1 VADSVF
7 RSGRKKGFAVVLRD
21 IAQDQ
26 RLSLKARGLILLMAS
41 LPENWE
47 YTISGLARKAGTGKD
62 QIRSGLK
69 ELLDVGYL
77 VKEQSHGTDGKFSK
91 NVFVLQD
98 EAAPLSGNPT
108 TGNPTTEKPSTGN
121 PTQNNKDKN
130 NKDLK
135 SPLPPAD
142 VMKRIAE
149 YADGDVGLADAVLG
163 LCLNRHEALGAKKAV
178 KTVRTIDGILRDLN
192 THSGGDRRVKLLMLD
207 KAVKNNWLT
216 VYALKPDELPTPVV
230 PDAARV
236 EEQEGVTFF

>member
-1 VADSVF
+1 MADSVF
-7 RSGRKKGFAVVLRD
+7 RSSRKKGFAVVLRD

-41 LPENWE
+41 LPDNWE

-77 VKEQSHGTDGKFSK
+77 VKEQSHGTDGKFSR

-135 SPLPPAD
+135 NPLPPLD
-142 VMKRIAE
+142 VMKQIAE
-149 YADGDVGLADAVLG
+149 YAGSDAELREAVLG
-163 LCLNRHEALGAKKAV
+163 LCLNRHEALGPKKAV
-178 KTVRTIDGILRDLN
+178 RTVRTINGILRDLEQY
-192 THSGGDRRVKLLMLD
+192 SGGDRRLKLLMLE

-216 VYALKPDELPTPVV
+216 VYALKPDELPAP
-230 PDAARV
+230 AASAED
-236 EEQEGVTFF
+236 EEGIEGI